1 MFSSVLSVASEGL
14 YLSRIAEWVRDLIQ
28 SILGKGYD
36 GVLIPL
42 LDFVFWIFALLIL
55 DFILQKLGSLFF
67 GFWANRTRFD
77 WVKKFKKH
85 GVFKTFINFI
95 TLYILY
101 TLKPVVFEYYDEFV
115 GPAQKLID
123 LLIIFVIVRLVFSIV
138 DAITDVYDENETHAS
153 VAIHAF
159 GQLIKV
165 FAASF
170 GLLTFLAILINTPL
184 SSILTVLGALM
195 AVVLL
200 IFRDAILGFVSG
212 LQIASSKSIKIGDWI
227 SVSKYNLEGIVLE
240 INLVLTKIRK
250 FDKTVATIPTYDLVS
265 SEVTNV
271 SRMSVTRTR
280 RIKRSIVFSAHS
292 IRFCDDEM
300 LAGLQEIDL
309 ISDYIKDKKKELKE
323 ANKNVVHKNRVI
335 NGRQL
340 TNIGVFRQYTEN
352 YLKNRPDI
360 SLKDSFYIRQ
370 QELTATGLPLEIYCF
385 TKASDTLEYSRIQSD
400 VFDHLISAAKDFDLV
415 VSQPM
420 IMPNP

>member
-1 MFSSVLSVASEGL
+1 MLLSGLAAVSEGL
-14 YLSRIAEWVRDLIQ
+14 YLARIAEWVRKLIKG
-28 SILGKGYD
+28 ILGKTYD

-42 LDFVFWIFALLIL
+42 LDFLFWILVLLVL
-55 DFILQKLGSLFF
+55 DFILQKIGSLVS
-67 GFWANRTRFD
+67 GFWAKRTRFA
-77 WVKKFKKH
+77 WVKKFRKH
-85 GVFKTFINFI
+85 GVFKTLINFI
-95 TLYILY
+95 TVYILY
-101 TLKPVVFEYYDEFV
+101 TLKPVVFEHYDEFV

-123 LLIIFVIVRLVFSIV
+123 LLIIFVIVRLVFTLV
-138 DAITDVYDENETHAS
+138 DAITDVYDGNETHTS
-153 VAIHAF
+153 VAVHAF
-159 GQLIKV
+159 GQLIKI
-165 FAASF
+165 FAVSF
-170 GLLTFLAILINTPL
+170 GVLTFLAILINTAL

-212 LQIASSKSIKIGDWI
+212 LQIASSRSIKIGDWI
-227 SVSKYNLEGIVLE
+227 SVSKYDLEGIVIE

-271 SRMSVTRTR
+271 SKMLGTQTR

-292 IRFCDDEM
+292 IRFCTDDM
-300 LAGLQEIDL
+300 LAELEKIDL
-309 ISDYIKDKKKELKE
+309 LTAYIKDKKKELKE
-323 ANKNVVHKNRVI
+323 ANKHVIHKDRVI

-340 TNIGVFRQYTEN
+340 TNIGVFRKYAEV

-360 SLKDSFYIRQ
+360 SLNDSFYIRQ
-370 QELTATGLPLEIYCF
+370 LELTPAGLPLEIYCF
-385 TKASDTLEYSRIQSD
+385 TKASATLEYHRIQSD